1 MDVAVGD
8 LLTVEGKKYIV
19 LEMLD
24 YENNKYAFV
33 NMMTDAEEA
42 TDEFY
47 IFEVLESGINIVV
60 DDGLR
65 EILLIKFQ
73 KLLQVDIAK
82 IMQ

>member
-8 LLTVEGKKYIV
+8 LLTIEKKKYIV

>member
-1 MDVAVGD
+1 MDVVVGD